1 MFDTTALRAAYDA
14 LLDAAV
20 TVADTA
26 TAPPPGEWNADQI
39 LAHVT
44 LVDATT
50 IGVVAAVTAGSHTVY
65 DTRLTLDPWTIDRA
79 ITLAGGSAGL
89 RARISGQADAMCAL
103 VGSSL
108 SETEL
113 DIPVSTRLL
122 SGTTLLLRDCHCI
135 VRARLSDRR
144 GHPYALYPMGIT
156 VRGALRRLSG

>member
-122 SGTTLLLRDCHCI
+122 SGTTLLLDRPVPLRDI
-135 VRARLSDRR
+135 ITGLTEVELP
-144 GHPYALYPMGIT
+144 GHTKQLMALLVEPVVVT
-156 VRGALRRLSG
+156 A